1 MNPFLRFLFL
11 LFCFAFSLQGVEPLI
26 SSLLPRGGMRGS
38 DQEVVVRGQ
47 RLDKTSE
54 FFFYSEGIEVSKIVE
69 EKSTALKATFSIS
82 EKAAFGQHKLRIRTN
97 EGLSNLYTFW
107 VGPFPNVQ
115 EKEPNSA
122 FDEAQ
127 PILLNSTVNGLILNE
142 DVDYFEI
149 NATKGQRISV
159 EIEAIRLSGPLFDPY
174 VALLDDKRFEL
185 ATSDDSELLLQDS
198 TLSVIAPKD
207 GVYRIEVRDS
217 SYRGASNYRY
227 RLHIG
232 NFPRPLVVFP
242 AGGEAGKTQEFTFL
256 GDAKGEFKTK
266 VTLPANPIDDEFAY
280 HHAESNLS
288 SPSPNRIRVSAFP
301 SLLEAEPNQSRK
313 VATATE
319 LALPLAFDGIIQED
333 GDIDYFRFHAKKGQ
347 RYYIR
352 ALARAVASP
361 LDPVLNLYDGEG
373 KSLVGNDDSSN
384 GPDSLLTY
392 TFPKDG
398 EYLLRITDHLSKG
411 SPRHVY
417 RIETHRLAPEVS
429 ASIPMFRNRDTQTRQ
444 MLPIARGNRV
454 ATALNISRKSFRG
467 DLELLAQ
474 NLPAGV
480 TMEAPAVHESFTS
493 TPILFR
499 AAPDAP
505 LANSLIDLRLKHE
518 NKEKKQ
524 LVEGSFAHSV
534 SLVYG
539 APNNRTYYETK
550 VNRLAV
556 GVVDSLPFKVKLHQP
571 ITPIV
576 KSGSQNLKVEIIRD
590 ANFTKAVTVRILTRP
605 PGIGATSAITVA
617 AGKSI
622 GYYPLTAN
630 GAAAVG
636 VWKIGVQA
644 ETAAPGGGIWRAAS
658 DFIDLRVEEPYL
670 SMKINMTAV
679 ERGKNGEMLCDLNLK
694 RPFEGMATAELK
706 GLPPFSSTTKI
717 EFDSNTSQI
726 SFPIATEDKS
736 RAGLTKNLFC
746 FVKIPFSGELITH
759 TVGQGGQIR
768 LDNPPPKP
776 KTPPKTQPKP
786 TVAKAAPKPAK
797 KKPLSRLEQLRLAA
811 QGGSN

>member
-11 LFCFAFSLQGVEPLI
+11 LFSFAYSLQGVEPLI
-26 SSLLPRGGMRGS
+26 SSLLPRGAMRGS

-47 RLDKTSE
+47 RLDKTAE

-82 EKAAFGQHKLRIRTN
+82 EKASFGQHKLRIRTN

-107 VGPFPNVQ
+107 VGPFPNV
-115 EKEPNSA
+115 EEEEPNSA

-149 NATKGQRISV
+149 NASKGQRVSV

-227 RLHIG
+227 RLHVG

-242 AGGEAGKTQEFTFL
+242 AGGESGKTQEFTFI
-256 GDAKGEFKTK
+256 GDAKGDFKTK
-266 VTLPANPIDDEFAY
+266 ITLPENPVDNEFAY
-280 HHAESNLS
+280 HHLESNLS
-288 SPSPNRIRVSAFP
+288 SPSPNRIRVCSFP
-301 SLLEAEPNQSRK
+301 SVREAEPNQSRNA
-313 VATATE
+313 ATATE

-417 RIETHRLAPEVS
+417 RIETHLLAPEVS

-444 MLPIARGNRV
+444 MLPIARGNSV

-605 PGIGATSAITVA
+605 PGIGATSAITIA

-630 GAAAVG
+630 GGATVG

-776 KTPPKTQPKP
+776 KAPSKTQPKP

>member
-11 LFCFAFSLQGVEPLI
+11 VFCFAFSLQAVEPLI
-26 SSLLPRGGMRGS
+26 SSLLPRGGMRDS
-38 DQEVVVRGQ
+38 EQEVVVRGQ
-47 RLDKTSE
+47 RLDKAAE

-142 DVDYFEI
+142 DADYFEI

-227 RLHIG
+227 RLHAG

-256 GDAKGEFKTK
+256 GDAKGEFKAK
-266 VTLPANPIDDEFAY
+266 VTLPANPIDNEFAY

-301 SLLEAEPNQSRK
+301 SVREAEPNQSRK

-411 SPRHVY
+411 SQGNVY

-444 MLPIARGNRV
+444 MLPIARGNSV

-493 TPILFR
+493 TPFFLG
-499 AAPDAP
+499 PHP
-505 LANSLIDLRLKHE
+505 MLLW
-518 NKEKKQ
+518 
-524 LVEGSFAHSV
+524 
-534 SLVYG
+534 
-539 APNNRTYYETK
+539 P
-550 VNRLAV
+550 
-556 GVVDSLPFKVKLHQP
+556 
-571 ITPIV
+571 
-576 KSGSQNLKVEIIRD
+576 
-590 ANFTKAVTVRILTRP
+590 TR
-605 PGIGATSAITVA
+605 
-617 AGKSI
+617 
-622 GYYPLTAN
+622 
-630 GAAAVG
+630 
-636 VWKIGVQA
+636 
-644 ETAAPGGGIWRAAS
+644 
-658 DFIDLRVEEPYL
+658 
-670 SMKINMTAV
+670 
-679 ERGKNGEMLCDLNLK
+679 
-694 RPFEGMATAELK
+694 
-706 GLPPFSSTTKI
+706 
-717 EFDSNTSQI
+717 
-726 SFPIATEDKS
+726 
-736 RAGLTKNLFC
+736 
-746 FVKIPFSGELITH
+746 
-759 TVGQGGQIR
+759 
-768 LDNPPPKP
+768 
-776 KTPPKTQPKP
+776 
-786 TVAKAAPKPAK
+786 
-797 KKPLSRLEQLRLAA
+797 
-811 QGGSN
+811 

>member
-1 MNPFLRFLFL
+1 M
-11 LFCFAFSLQGVEPLI
+11 
-26 SSLLPRGGMRGS
+26 
-38 DQEVVVRGQ
+38 
-47 RLDKTSE
+47 
-54 FFFYSEGIEVSKIVE
+54 
-69 EKSTALKATFSIS
+69 
-82 EKAAFGQHKLRIRTN
+82 
-97 EGLSNLYTFW
+97 SNLYTFW

-198 TLSVIAPKD
+198 TFSVIAPKD
-207 GVYRIEVRDS
+207 GGTD
-217 SYRGASNYRY
+217 RGSRFFLQRSEQLPVPFARWE
-227 RLHIG
+227 L
-232 NFPRPLVVFP
+232 PRPLVVFP

-411 SPRHVY
+411 SPRTP
-417 RIETHRLAPEVS
+417 IES
-429 ASIPMFRNRDTQTRQ
+429 K
-444 MLPIARGNRV
+444 PIASPPKFPRPSRCFETGTPRPGKCFPSPV
-454 ATALNISRKSFRG
+454 ATALRQPLTS
-467 DLELLAQ
+467 
-474 NLPAGV
+474 
-480 TMEAPAVHESFTS
+480 AVKASAETWNFSLKTS
-493 TPILFR
+493 
-499 AAPDAP
+499 
-505 LANSLIDLRLKHE
+505 
-518 NKEKKQ
+518 
-524 LVEGSFAHSV
+524 
-534 SLVYG
+534 
-539 APNNRTYYETK
+539 
-550 VNRLAV
+550 RLA
-556 GVVDSLPFKVKLHQP
+556 
-571 ITPIV
+571 
-576 KSGSQNLKVEIIRD
+576 
-590 ANFTKAVTVRILTRP
+590 
-605 PGIGATSAITVA
+605 
-617 AGKSI
+617 
-622 GYYPLTAN
+622 
-630 GAAAVG
+630 
-636 VWKIGVQA
+636 
-644 ETAAPGGGIWRAAS
+644 
-658 DFIDLRVEEPYL
+658 
-670 SMKINMTAV
+670 
-679 ERGKNGEMLCDLNLK
+679 
-694 RPFEGMATAELK
+694 
-706 GLPPFSSTTKI
+706 
-717 EFDSNTSQI
+717 
-726 SFPIATEDKS
+726 
-736 RAGLTKNLFC
+736 
-746 FVKIPFSGELITH
+746 
-759 TVGQGGQIR
+759 
-768 LDNPPPKP
+768 
-776 KTPPKTQPKP
+776 
-786 TVAKAAPKPAK
+786 
-797 KKPLSRLEQLRLAA
+797 
-811 QGGSN
+811 